1 MQKKLP
7 QATNAVLALKPITI
21 SKKVISSNASTW
33 WRSSATDKEQEEM
46 VFYFSATGNS
56 KYVAERIGR
65 EFGGQVINISDATR
79 NNEYKYQV
87 EDEEKVFFIFPVYSM
102 DFRTWSVR
110 LSKSTVYWQKHLMS
124 AGLEPTEAVV
134 APLTVCLK
142 QH

>member
-1 MQKKLP
+1 
-7 QATNAVLALKPITI
+7 
-21 SKKVISSNASTW
+21 
-33 WRSSATDKEQEEM
+33 M

-87 EDEEKVFFIFPVYSM
+87 EDDEKVFFIFPVYFYGLPNLVSA
-102 DFRTWSVR
+102 FIKKYS
-110 LSKSTVYWQKHLMS
+110 LLAKHLMS